1 MKRRDSPSAQESPM
15 NRTEVDITFITTT
28 TSCFPSISN
37 ILFCDIITD
46 KRIIKSCNSW
56 LQLQIEQHSEP
67 VKKKCPEFLCLVV
80 LILTLI
86 ALKFRGA
93 ELKKYACG
101 TEYKEVWQENI
112 FS

>member
-46 KRIIKSCNSW
+46 KRIIKSCKMATTS
-56 LQLQIEQHSEP
+56 LQVPVINKRSIEVAQFKRPHH
-67 VKKKCPEFLCLVV
+67 
-80 LILTLI
+80 
-86 ALKFRGA
+86 
-93 ELKKYACG
+93 
-101 TEYKEVWQENI
+101 N
-112 FS
+112 